1 MATRKKGLGA
11 AAAAGDAAV
20 AVVDSFRG
28 TGSSVTVPAHSVGN
42 MILIT
47 LGAESLTPPATPA
60 GYTSVTTGSR
70 QQPFAPSFNRAF
82 RLVFKI
88 STTGASENVATSSYA
103 DGLILKNGTGV
114 SVVAVKVES
123 GFGTGTPTFPALSG
137 LTPNAGYLLIGGNYG
152 FSDADVIDV
161 TGPFDAFE
169 LSSSYGYKEN
179 HGLSS
184 FAEGAYVSYS
194 ASVVRLVL
202 AAEITND

>member
-11 AAAAGDAAV
+11 AAGDAAAV

-28 TGSSVTVPAHSVGN
+28 TGSSVTVPAHSVGD

-47 LGAESLTPPATPA
+47 LGAETVTPPATPA

-70 QQPFAPSFNRAF
+70 PAFLGRAF

-103 DGLILKNGTGV
+103 DGLILENGTGV
-114 SVVAVKVES
+114 SVVAVKAES

-152 FSDADVIDV
+152 FSGADVVDV

-194 ASVVRLVL
+194 TSVVRLAL